1 MRSWHCHSELIWD
14 NDFSYEDYGIEDRV
28 GVVTVL
34 HCSNEKCNAYI
45 EIYKDDF
52 NK

>member
-1 MRSWHCHSELIWD
+1 MRSWHCHSELIWN
-14 NDFSYEDYGIEDRV
+14 NDFSYEDYEKDEE